1 MIKKS
6 IKMAKKK
13 ETYENEIIKCIKDNN
28 LMFISH
34 IFGYYTDL
42 KISQFYNLGLEKSAK
57 IQEAISYN
65 RAKAKGGM
73 INKWIASDNATLQIA
88 GYRLVATEEER
99 MALNQEYVKL
109 DASIDNKKELTAEE
123 AKEFLEKLNKDV

>member
-1 MIKKS
+1 
-6 IKMAKKK
+6 MAKKREQYEK
-13 ETYENEIIKCIKDNN
+13 EITECIKKNR
-28 LMFISH
+28 LVFVAH

-42 KISQFYNLGLEKSAK
+42 KMSQFYNLKLEQSEMIKN
-57 IQEAISYN
+57 AIAEN
-65 RAKAKGGM
+65 RSKACGYM
-73 INKWIASDNATLQIA
+73 VNKWIASDNATLQIA

-123 AKEFLEKLNKDV
+123 AREFLEKINKEV